1 MNNALRSWENSMKVA
16 DDVHTYKERSLN
28 IHKVNEKRFIA
39 RDVFRR

>member
-1 MNNALRSWENSMKVA
+1 MNNALRSSMKVA
-16 DDVHTYKERSLN
+16 DVDTYKEKSLN